1 MWSLLNFNQSLLE
14 KAIYRSLLIIDQSLL
29 NINCYFVKDRVRYQV
44 KATYVIINA
53 YHATPSV
60 YLDFCQSVW
69 EKDAIWK
76 HVHTVMG
83 WGSLLD
89 TPSKLQPF
97 LILTDESWSTQR
109 AWHGNALT
117 MMHAAFTRHLTRS
130 FTKQQST
137 FIKLRSTFSKH
148 WSIFAKQILWNMD
161 WCLANIDQCLVK
173 IDGLPFLVE
182 IDHV

>member
-29 NINCYFVKDRVRYQV
+29 NIDCYFVKDRVRYQV

-83 WGSLLD
+83 WGSLLG

-109 AWHGNALT
+109 VWHGNAL
-117 MMHAAFTRHLTRS
+117 MMMQCGFHPVPYAILYETAID
-130 FTKQQST
+130 
-137 FIKLRSTFSKH
+137 FIKLWLTFSKH
-148 WSIFAKQILWNMD
+148 WLIFVKFCGTW
-161 WCLANIDQCLVK
+161 IDR
-173 IDGLPFLVE
+173 LPFLVE